1 MPGPH
6 DPQSGRSPHDPH
18 SGRPP
23 RDPKSAQPTLKS
35 AQPTLRDVAERA
47 GVSAMTASR
56 VLRDDPQV
64 LPATRERVR
73 AAATALGY
81 RPNEVARSLRLGRG
95 TGLVGLV
102 VTNLANP
109 FYSRLALGVD
119 SVVAEHGLKTVIGNT
134 GQDLDAERE
143 LVADLVARRV
153 DGIIA
158 VPAGADQRHLAA
170 AVSGGVPVVL
180 ASRPPEGFAADC
192 VLVDDFGGARDA
204 TARLLERGHRRIGF
218 LGSPPAVHTGT
229 ERLRGYAAALTSA
242 GLTVDACLVRQGQ
255 TEPSQATR
263 AAAELLAL
271 PDPPT
276 ALFCSNNRNTIGA
289 FRALRDVGPKDVG
302 LRGAGVALAGFDDF
316 ELADALGLPLTLV
329 AYDSDELG
337 RAAGRLLNDR
347 LHDRGSGAAGGRAT
361 AGEARQIVVPTSLV
375 EYGT

>member
-1 MPGPH
+1 ME
-6 DPQSGRSPHDPH
+6 QSRRG
-18 SGRPP
+18 G
-23 RDPKSAQPTLKS
+23 
-35 AQPTLRDVAERA
+35 QPTLRDVAERA

-73 AAATALGY
+73 AAAAALGY

-119 SVVAEHGLKTVIGNT
+119 SVLVQGGLKTVIGNT
-134 GQDLDAERE
+134 GQDPHAERE

-170 AVSGGVPVVL
+170 AVAEGVPVVL

-192 VLVDDFGGARDA
+192 VLVDDFGGAHAA
-204 TARLLERGHRRIGF
+204 TARLLDRGHRRIGF

-229 ERLRGYAAALTSA
+229 ERLRGYAAALADA
-242 GLTVDACLVRQGQ
+242 GLSADARLIRQGQ
-255 TEPSQATR
+255 TEPHEATR
-263 AAAELLAL
+263 AATELLAL
-271 PDPPT
+271 PEPPT

-289 FRALRDVGPKDVG
+289 FRAIRAH
-302 LRGAGVALAGFDDF
+302 RARRAAGEAEVALAGFDDF

-337 RAAGRLLNDR
+337 RAAGRLLASR
-347 LHDRGSGAAGGRAT
+347 LRTGGPPAPPR
-361 AGEARQIVVPTSLV
+361 EIVVPTSLV
-375 EYGT
+375 EYGG

>member
-1 MPGPH
+1 
-6 DPQSGRSPHDPH
+6 
-18 SGRPP
+18 
-23 RDPKSAQPTLKS
+23 
-35 AQPTLRDVAERA
+35 
-47 GVSAMTASR
+47 MTASR

-81 RPNEVARSLRLGRG
+81 RPNAAARSLRLGRG
-95 TGLVGLV
+95 SGLVGLV

-119 SVVAEHGLKTVIGNT
+119 SVVVQDGLKTVIGNT
-134 GQDLDAERE
+134 GQDPDAERE

-170 AVSGGVPVVL
+170 AVAEGVPVVL

-192 VLVDDFGGARDA
+192 VLVDDFGGAHDA
-204 TARLLERGHRRIGF
+204 TARLVERGHRRIGF
-218 LGSPPAVHTGT
+218 LGSPPAVHTGI
-229 ERLRGYAAALTSA
+229 ERLRGYAAALSAA
-242 GLTVDACLVRQGQ
+242 GLAVDDRLVRQGQ
-255 TEPSQATR
+255 TEPHEATR
-263 AAAELLAL
+263 AATDLLAL

-289 FRALRDVGPKDVG
+289 FRAIRALRSCG
-302 LRGAGVALAGFDDF
+302 GADVALAGFDDF
-316 ELADALGLPLTLV
+316 ELADALGMPLTLV

-337 RAAGRLLNDR
+337 RAAARLLATR
-347 LHDRGSGAAGGRAT
+347 LHTAEPGAATSRRPGPPP
-361 AGEARQIVVPTSLV
+361 RQIVVPTSLV
-375 EYGT
+375 EYGG

>member
-6 DPQSGRSPHDPH
+6 DHGG
-18 SGRPP
+18 GRPR
-23 RDPKSAQPTLKS
+23 RDPRSG
-35 AQPTLRDVAERA
+35 QPTLRDVAERA

-73 AAATALGY
+73 AAAAALGY

-119 SVVAEHGLKTVIGNT
+119 SVVARHGLKTVIGNT
-134 GQDLDAERE
+134 GQDPGAERE
-143 LVADLVARRV
+143 LVADLLARRV

-170 AVSGGVPVVL
+170 AAADGVPVVL

-192 VLVDDFGGARDA
+192 VLVDDFGGAHAA
-204 TARLLERGHRRIGF
+204 TARLLARGHRRIGF
-218 LGSPPAVHTGT
+218 LGSPPAVYTGT
-229 ERLRGYAAALTSA
+229 ERLRGYAAALASA
-242 GLTVDACLVRQGQ
+242 GLAADPGLVRQGQ
-255 TEPSQATR
+255 TEPEEATR
-263 AAAELLAL
+263 AAAGLLAL

-289 FRALRDVGPKDVG
+289 FRALRAAEG
-302 LRGAGVALAGFDDF
+302 GAAVALAGFDDF
-316 ELADALGLPLTLV
+316 ELADALGLALTLV
-329 AYDSDELG
+329 AYDSDEVG
-337 RAAGRLLNDR
+337 RAAGRLLADR
-347 LHDRGSGAAGGRAT
+347 LHAGGGVGAP
-361 AGEARQIVVPTSLV
+361 GEPRQIVVPTSLV
-375 EYGT
+375 EYGA

>member
-1 MPGPH
+1 MPG
-6 DPQSGRSPHDPH
+6 PHDPH

-23 RDPKSAQPTLKS
+23 RDLKS
-35 AQPTLRDVAERA
+35 GQPTLRDVAERA

-73 AAATALGY
+73 AAAEALGY

-134 GQDLDAERE
+134 GQDADVERG
-143 LVADLVARRV
+143 LVADLLARRV

-170 AVSGGVPVVL
+170 AVADGVPVVL

-229 ERLRGYAAALTSA
+229 ERLRGYAAALAAA
-242 GLTVDACLVRQGQ
+242 GLTVDPLLVRQGQ
-255 TEPSQATR
+255 TEPHEATR
-263 AAAELLAL
+263 AAAGLLAL

-289 FRALRDVGPKDVG
+289 FRALRATDVRSRD
-302 LRGAGVALAGFDDF
+302 GAHVALAGFDDF
-316 ELADALGLPLTLV
+316 ELADVLGLPLTLV
-329 AYDSDELG
+329 AYDSDEVG
-337 RAAGRLLNDR
+337 RAAGRLLADR
-347 LHDRGSGAAGGRAT
+347 LHTTAAGPP
-361 AGEARQIVVPTSLV
+361 RQIVVPTSLV

>member
-1 MPGPH
+1 ME
-6 DPQSGRSPHDPH
+6 QSRRG
-18 SGRPP
+18 G
-23 RDPKSAQPTLKS
+23 
-35 AQPTLRDVAERA
+35 QPTLRDVAERA

-73 AAATALGY
+73 AAAAALGY

-119 SVVAEHGLKTVIGNT
+119 SVLVQDGLKTVIGNT
-134 GQDLDAERE
+134 GQDPHAERE

-170 AVSGGVPVVL
+170 AAAEGVPVVL

-192 VLVDDFGGARDA
+192 VLVDDFGGAHAA

-229 ERLRGYAAALTSA
+229 ERLRGYAAALADA
-242 GLTVDACLVRQGQ
+242 GLTADTRLIRQGQ
-255 TEPSQATR
+255 TEPREATR
-263 AAAELLAL
+263 AATELLAL
-271 PDPPT
+271 PEAPT
-276 ALFCSNNRNTIGA
+276 ALFCSNNRNTIGV
-289 FRALRDVGPKDVG
+289 FRAIRAH
-302 LRGAGVALAGFDDF
+302 RAAGEAEVALAGFDDF

-337 RAAGRLLNDR
+337 RAAGRLLASR
-347 LHDRGSGAAGGRAT
+347 VRAGGSPTPPRHL
-361 AGEARQIVVPTSLV
+361 VLPTSLV
-375 EYGT
+375 EYGG

>member
-1 MPGPH
+1 MDGTEQH
-6 DPQSGRSPHDPH
+6 RRG
-18 SGRPP
+18 G
-23 RDPKSAQPTLKS
+23 
-35 AQPTLRDVAERA
+35 QPTLRDVAERA

-73 AAATALGY
+73 AAAAALGY

-95 TGLVGLV
+95 SGLVGLV

-119 SVVAEHGLKTVIGNT
+119 SVVVKDGLKTVIGNT
-134 GQDLDAERE
+134 GQDPHAERE

-170 AVSGGVPVVL
+170 AVAEGVPVVL

-192 VLVDDFGGARDA
+192 VLVDDFGGAHDA
-204 TARLLERGHRRIGF
+204 TARLVRRGHRRIGF

-229 ERLRGYAAALTSA
+229 ERLRGYAAALSAA
-242 GLTVDACLVRQGQ
+242 GLAVDDHLVRQGQ
-255 TEPSQATR
+255 TEPHEATR
-263 AAAELLAL
+263 AAADLLAL
-271 PDPPT
+271 REPPT

-289 FRALRDVGPKDVG
+289 FRAIRALRSSGGPD
-302 LRGAGVALAGFDDF
+302 VALAGFDDF

-337 RAAGRLLNDR
+337 RAAARLLATR
-347 LHDRGSGAAGGRAT
+347 LNASGPGTATRGRPVPPP
-361 AGEARQIVVPTSLV
+361 RQVVVPTSLV
-375 EYGT
+375 EYEGGR

>member
-1 MPGPH
+1 M
-6 DPQSGRSPHDPH
+6 
-18 SGRPP
+18 
-23 RDPKSAQPTLKS
+23 
-35 AQPTLRDVAERA
+35 RDVAERA

-95 TGLVGLV
+95 SGLVGLV

-119 SVVAEHGLKTVIGNT
+119 SVVVKDGLKTVIGNT
-134 GQDLDAERE
+134 GQDLDAERD

-170 AVSGGVPVVL
+170 AVAEGVPVVL

-192 VLVDDFGGARDA
+192 VLVDDFGGARAA
-204 TARLLERGHRRIGF
+204 TARLVERGHRRIGF
-218 LGSPPAVHTGT
+218 LGSPPAVYTGT
-229 ERLRGYAAALTSA
+229 ERLRGHAAALAAA
-242 GLTVDACLVRQGQ
+242 GLAVDDRLVRQGQ
-255 TEPSQATR
+255 TAPDEAAR
-263 AAAELLAL
+263 AAAGLLAL
-271 PDPPT
+271 RDPPT

-289 FRALRDVGPKDVG
+289 FRAIRALRA
-302 LRGAGVALAGFDDF
+302 RGGADIALAGFDDF

-337 RAAGRLLNDR
+337 RAAARLLTAR
-347 LHDRGSGAAGGRAT
+347 LNTAT
-361 AGEARQIVVPTSLV
+361 GPGTATRRSPMPPPRQIVVPTSLV
-375 EYGT
+375 EYGE

>member
-6 DPQSGRSPHDPH
+6 DPHL
-18 SGRPP
+18 GRPP
-23 RDPKSAQPTLKS
+23 REPRSG
-35 AQPTLRDVAERA
+35 QPTLRDVAERA

-73 AAATALGY
+73 AAAADLGY

-102 VTNLANP
+102 ITNLANP

-134 GQDLDAERE
+134 GQDPDIERA
-143 LVADLVARRV
+143 LVADLLARRV

-158 VPAGADQRHLAA
+158 VPACADQRHLAA
-170 AVSGGVPVVL
+170 AAADGVPVVL

-204 TARLLERGHRRIGF
+204 TARLLARGHRRIGF

-229 ERLRGYAAALTSA
+229 ERLRGYAAALASA
-242 GLTVDACLVRQGQ
+242 DLTVDTRLVRQGQ
-255 TEPSQATR
+255 TEPHEATR

-289 FRALRDVGPKDVG
+289 FRALQ
-302 LRGAGVALAGFDDF
+302 AGGGTQVALAGFDDF

-329 AYDSDELG
+329 AYDSDEVG
-337 RAAGRLLNDR
+337 RAAGRLLADR
-347 LHDRGSGAAGGRAT
+347 LHGAAA
-361 AGEARQIVVPTSLV
+361 APPRQIVVPTSLV

>member
-1 MPGPH
+1 MTGPH
-6 DPQSGRSPHDPH
+6 EPRGGSA
-18 SGRPP
+18 
-23 RDPKSAQPTLKS
+23 RDPKSGR
-35 AQPTLRDVAERA
+35 PTLRDVAERA

-64 LPATRERVR
+64 LPATRARVR
-73 AAATALGY
+73 AAAAALGY

-95 TGLVGLV
+95 AGLVGLV

-134 GQDLDAERE
+134 GQDPDAERD
-143 LVADLVARRV
+143 LTADLLARRV

-170 AVSGGVPVVL
+170 AAAGGVPVVL

-204 TARLLERGHRRIGF
+204 TARLLARGHRRIGF
-218 LGSPPAVHTGT
+218 LGSPPAVHTGA
-229 ERLRGYAAALTSA
+229 ERLRGYAAALARA
-242 GLTVDACLVRQGQ
+242 GLGVDPRYVRRGQ
-255 TEPSQATR
+255 TEPDQATR

-289 FRALRDVGPKDVG
+289 FRALRAAAPGG
-302 LRGAGVALAGFDDF
+302 GAGIALAGFDDF

-337 RAAGRLLNDR
+337 RAAGRLLADR
-347 LHDRGSGAAGGRAT
+347 LHVRSPGTAPGAARPQPP
-361 AGEARQIVVPTSLV
+361 RQIVVPTSLV

>member
-1 MPGPH
+1 M
-6 DPQSGRSPHDPH
+6 
-18 SGRPP
+18 
-23 RDPKSAQPTLKS
+23 
-35 AQPTLRDVAERA
+35 RDVAERA

>member
-1 MPGPH
+1 MPGP
-6 DPQSGRSPHDPH
+6 PEPH
-18 SGRPP
+18 SGRPQ
-23 RDPKSAQPTLKS
+23 RDARSG
-35 AQPTLRDVAERA
+35 QPTLRDVAERA

-95 TGLVGLV
+95 SGLVGLV

-143 LVADLVARRV
+143 LVSDLVARRV

-170 AVSGGVPVVL
+170 AAADGVPVVL

-204 TARLLERGHRRIGF
+204 TARLLGRGHRRIGF
-218 LGSPPAVHTGT
+218 LGSPPAVYTGT
-229 ERLRGYAAALTSA
+229 ERVRGYAAALTSA
-242 GLTVDACLVRQGQ
+242 GISLDPRLVRQGQ
-255 TEPSQATR
+255 TEPDEATR
-263 AAAELLAL
+263 AASALLAL

-289 FRALRDVGPKDVG
+289 FRAIRALRASGGPP
-302 LRGAGVALAGFDDF
+302 VALAGFDDF
-316 ELADALGLPLTLV
+316 ELADALGLALTLV

-337 RAAGRLLNDR
+337 RAAGRLLADR
-347 LHDRGSGAAGGRAT
+347 LHDRRRGVT
-361 AGEARQIVVPTSLV
+361 GETGPRPPRHVVVPTSLV

>member
-1 MPGPH
+1 MPA
-6 DPQSGRSPHDPH
+6 S
-18 SGRPP
+18 P
-23 RDPKSAQPTLKS
+23 RDPRSG
-35 AQPTLRDVAERA
+35 QPTLRDVAERA
-47 GVSAMTASR
+47 EVSAMTASR
-56 VLRDDPQV
+56 VLRDDPRV
-64 LPATRERVR
+64 LPATRDRVR
-73 AAATALGY
+73 AAAAALGY

-119 SVVAEHGLKTVIGNT
+119 SVVAGDGLKTVIGNT
-134 GQDLDAERE
+134 RQDLEHERD

-158 VPAGADQRHLAA
+158 VPAGSDHRHLAA
-170 AVSGGVPVVL
+170 AAADGVPVVL
-180 ASRPPEGFAADC
+180 ASRPPEDFAADC

-204 TARLLERGHRRIGF
+204 TARLVALGHHRIGF

-229 ERLRGYAAALTSA
+229 ERLRGYRAALAA
-242 GLTVDACLVRQGQ
+242 GGRTADERLVRQGQ
-255 TEPSQATR
+255 SQTHEAER

-289 FRALRDVGPKDVG
+289 FRAIRAARTDT
-302 LRGAGVALAGFDDF
+302 ALAGFDDF

-337 RAAGRLLNDR
+337 RAAGRLLVER
-347 LHDRGSGAAGGRAT
+347 MRTTRAMRAGAAAAVVVAEG
-361 AGEARQIVVPTSLV
+361 ARRVVLPTSLV
-375 EYGT
+375 EYGR

>member
-6 DPQSGRSPHDPH
+6 DPS

-23 RDPKSAQPTLKS
+23 REPKSGP
-35 AQPTLRDVAERA
+35 PTLRDVAEHA

-73 AAATALGY
+73 AAAAALGY

-119 SVVAEHGLKTVIGNT
+119 SVVARHGLKTVIGNT
-134 GQDLDAERE
+134 GQDLDAEQE
-143 LVADLVARRV
+143 LVADLLARRV
-153 DGIIA
+153 DGVIA

-170 AVSGGVPVVL
+170 AAAGGVPVVL
-180 ASRPPEGFAADC
+180 ASRPPDGFTADC

-204 TARLLERGHRRIGF
+204 TARLLARGHRRIGF
-218 LGSPPAVHTGT
+218 LGSPPAVYTGT
-229 ERLRGYAAALTSA
+229 QRLRGYAAALAAA
-242 GLTVDACLVRQGQ
+242 GLAVDPGLVRQGQ
-255 TEPSQATR
+255 TEPQEATR
-263 AAAELLAL
+263 AAAELLAS

-289 FRALRDVGPKDVG
+289 FRALRAEGRAG
-302 LRGAGVALAGFDDF
+302 GAGGTGVALAGFDDF
-316 ELADALGLPLTLV
+316 ELADALGLALTLV
-329 AYDSDELG
+329 AYDSDEVG
-337 RAAGRLLNDR
+337 RAAGRLLVDR
-347 LHDRGSGAAGGRAT
+347 LRARGT
-361 AGEARQIVVPTSLV
+361 EAGEEAAAQAPARRIVVPTSLV
-375 EYGT
+375 EYGG